1 MPEQE
6 KTKMK
11 IQCPAC
17 SSKLDVTDLKPFT
30 VFSCPQCGSAV
41 TVPMRFQA
49 YVLEEYLESNG
60 GIHRYRAL
68 DEKLDREVCVV
79 ICEASE
85 THPWEQLERYLDL
98 VRKVASVSE
107 KSRPCPIRA
116 WRLCIPAD
124 GTRLAFTSLPNC
136 F

>member
-11 IQCPAC
+11 IQCPSC

-85 THPWEQLERYLDL
+85 NHLHFHETFFTGEGKDVAIDGGGALYDL
-98 VRKVASVSE
+98 KVHRKS
-107 KSRPCPIRA
+107 
-116 WRLCIPAD
+116 
-124 GTRLAFTSLPNC
+124 
-136 F
+136 